1 MKSAFGVFFENITN
15 PVTGAEGVRQIVL
28 LLMAFGLLH
37 MDTTTQLLVI
47 SSVSGILS
55 LFTRQSTVSNQ
66 RVDQKVEELVAHREM
81 AGQTGTAIGLSKA
94 ITPPS
99 VVS

>member
-1 MKSAFGVFFENITN
+1 MIEWLWQQVQTNQFFLGLSGATVLGALLFVLRKIPSLGWRGV
-15 PVTGAEGVRQIVL
+15 
-28 LLMAFGLLH
+28 
-37 MDTTTQLLVI
+37 
-47 SSVSGILS
+47 LS
-55 LFTRQSTVSNQ
+55 LFTRQSTVSNT